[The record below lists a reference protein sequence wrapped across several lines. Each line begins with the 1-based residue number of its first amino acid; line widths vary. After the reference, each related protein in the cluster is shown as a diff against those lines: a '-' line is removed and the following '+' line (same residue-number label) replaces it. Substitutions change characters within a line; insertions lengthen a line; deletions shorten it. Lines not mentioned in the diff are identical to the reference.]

1 MKFLSPEVG
10 LYVYKST
17 IQPCME
23 YCFQVWADAASCYLD
38 MWDNYRNGYVGL
50 LVQHMLPPLKPWLI
64 IEMLRAL
71 VFPVFGL
78 CSSELA
84 ELDPLSY
91 LGWRS
96 THYPNRL
103 YDFAVTISRCYKD
116 VYINNFLTQLDPG
129 ILYLPNAFL

>member
-1 MKFLSPEVG
+1 MSINLPYSLAWNTV
-10 LYVYKST
+10 VKSG
-17 IQPCME
+17 
-23 YCFQVWADAASCYLD
+23 QVLLAVTWICE
-38 MWDNYRNGYVGL
+38 MNYRIGYVGL

-64 IEMLRAL
+64 VEMLRAL
-71 VFPVFGL
+71 VFPVIGYVHL
-78 CSSELA
+78 LA

-96 THYPNRL
+96 THYSNRL

-129 ILYLPNAFL
+129 ILHLQNAFF

>member
-1 MKFLSPEVG
+1 MSINLPYSLAWNTV
-10 LYVYKST
+10 VKSGQMLLAVT
-17 IQPCME
+17 WICGM
-23 YCFQVWADAASCYLD
+23 
-38 MWDNYRNGYVGL
+38 NYRNGYVGL

-64 IEMLRAL
+64 VEMLRAL

-103 YDFAVTISRCYKD
+103 YDFAVTISKCYKD